1 MPQPAIQM
9 SEVNFRYGEIRKFAD
24 DVEET
29 RTVEFIISDE
39 SKDRHGTVLKSE
51 NWNLDNFNKN
61 GIVGYQHNVHGGD
74 MCNGPDPDSVI
85 GKGYAYRE
93 NGKVIGRVTF
103 EPAEINPLAEK
114 IFRKVLFGS
123 LRATSVGFLPVGEGK
138 FGEGDEA
145 RNGSNPTYYFAG
157 QELLEFSI
165 VNIPSN
171 PNAVGRSIRDQT
183 HNALMFVKK
192 ALGEDYSFG
201 DIERMTVGEVLKA
214 LPANNRNNIHTEEK
228 KADPL
233 QVELK
238 FSEEEI
244 REMVDKCAKDVMAE
258 IEAEQR
264 EVIAAPVAEEI
275 TEENEPGTR
284 ESEQAEDNTWSVE
297 AEART
302 RLIYLKSKTI

>member
-1 MPQPAIQM
+1 M

-74 MCNGPDPDSVI
+74 ICNGPDPDSVI

-123 LRATSVGFLPVGEGK
+123 LRATSVGFLPVGEGQW
-138 FGEGDEA
+138 GEGDEA
-145 RNGSNPTYYFAG
+145 RNGSNPTYYFSG

-183 HNALMFVKK
+183 HNALMYVKK
-192 ALGEDYSFG
+192 ALGDDFSFA
-201 DIERMTVGEVLKA
+201 DIEAMTVGEVLKA
-214 LPANNRNNIHTEEK
+214 LPSNNSHQQK
-228 KADPL
+228 
-233 QVELK
+233 Q
-238 FSEEEI
+238 
-244 REMVDKCAKDVMAE
+244 AE
-258 IEAEQR
+258 P
-264 EVIAAPVAEEI
+264 VAAPVAEESEERTAGEPEAT
-275 TEENEPGTR
+275 TEEKEPEQR
-284 ESEQAEDNTWSVE
+284 ESEQAEDNSWKVE
-297 AEART
+297 ALARK
-302 RLIYLKSKTI
+302 RKINLKTKFINK

>member
-1 MPQPAIQM
+1 M
-9 SEVNFRYGEIRKFAD
+9 SEVNFRYGEIRKFAE

-74 MCNGPDPDSVI
+74 MCSGPNPDDVI

-93 NGKVIGRVTF
+93 NGKIIGRVTF
-103 EPAEINPLAEK
+103 EPADINPLAEK

-138 FGEGDEA
+138 WGEGDEA

-183 HNALMFVKK
+183 HNALLFVKK
-192 ALGEDYSFG
+192 ALGEEYSFG
-201 DIERMTVGEVLKA
+201 DIEKMTVGEVLKA
-214 LPANNRNNIHTEEK
+214 LPSNNRNNTQTQGETPE
-228 KADPL
+228 P
-233 QVELK
+233 
-238 FSEEEI
+238 
-244 REMVDKCAKDVMAE
+244 
-258 IEAEQR
+258 
-264 EVIAAPVAEEI
+264 IAAPVAEKKQGEGELTI
-275 TEENEPGTR
+275 KGSDLVALTHKVDSKLKEFKEAAAQATKENTPGNR
-284 ESEQAEDNTWSVE
+284 DAEQEEDNAWKVE
-297 AEART
+297 AEARK
-302 RLIYLKSKTI
+302 RSIYLKSKS